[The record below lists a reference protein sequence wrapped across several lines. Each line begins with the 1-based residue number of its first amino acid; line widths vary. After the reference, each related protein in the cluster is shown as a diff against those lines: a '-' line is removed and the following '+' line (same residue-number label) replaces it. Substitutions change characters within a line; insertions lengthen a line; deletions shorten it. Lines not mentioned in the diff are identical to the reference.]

1 MVDLGNF
8 DLNLKANWTL
18 KYFKMILGSTFQVDA
33 AVRKYYS
40 PFHSVHQAK
49 QQATSQHVR
58 TWSCVTTAKML
69 WGPWSCPDIQVRL
82 SNSNDTSTICWKV
95 ICEIFFCLKNVMEQY
110 LWDSDMLI
118 FFPSRYGFLLLQTS
132 SSQDA
137 LSLSVAILQQFNVPP
152 EMYRVGYTKLFF
164 RTGQAISFSLSL

>member
-1 MVDLGNF
+1 
-8 DLNLKANWTL
+8 
-18 KYFKMILGSTFQVDA
+18 
-33 AVRKYYS
+33 
-40 PFHSVHQAK
+40 
-49 QQATSQHVR
+49 
-58 TWSCVTTAKML
+58 
-69 WGPWSCPDIQVRL
+69 
-82 SNSNDTSTICWKV
+82 
-95 ICEIFFCLKNVMEQY
+95 MEQY